1 MTKRSSFVIPPV
13 LADVAVIV
21 DILDR
26 SPRMVDAKRA
36 PPPTRAGPAFR
47 ASHQGNIGVKPR
59 PIRLLAFLTG
69 KLRPRAGSSRAAN
82 PYCAAQTN
90 GINPLRRRH
99 IVRLHAAARQRTIRG
114 KENSF
119 GGVKSRPRVCETL
132 VQSKMIAAATTHLV
146 IADDHP
152 LFRDALRQAVASV
165 LPAAKIDEAGSFQD
179 LTSLL
184 EQDSD
189 LDLILLDLAM
199 PGISGFSGLIYLRAQ
214 YPAIPVVIVSATD
227 DVGTVRRS
235 LDFGA
240 SGFIPKRFG
249 VETLRDA
256 IVKVMDGEVWIPPD
270 TDLSAAADPEM
281 ARLRDRL
288 VTLTPQQVRVL
299 MMLSEGLLNKQI
311 AYELGVSE
319 ATIKAH
325 VSAILQKLGV
335 ESRTQAVIA
344 AAKIA
349 GNQWRQGETSPN

>member
-1 MTKRSSFVIPPV
+1 MT
-13 LADVAVIV
+13 
-21 DILDR
+21 
-26 SPRMVDAKRA
+26 
-36 PPPTRAGPAFR
+36 T
-47 ASHQGNIGVKPR
+47 AS
-59 PIRLLAFLTG
+59 
-69 KLRPRAGSSRAAN
+69 
-82 PYCAAQTN
+82 
-90 GINPLRRRH
+90 
-99 IVRLHAAARQRTIRG
+99 
-114 KENSF
+114 
-119 GGVKSRPRVCETL
+119 
-132 VQSKMIAAATTHLV
+132 HLV

-152 LFRDALRQAVASV
+152 LFRDALRQAVAGVVAS
-165 LPAAKIDEAGSFQD
+165 ARIDEAGSFEE
-179 LTSLL
+179 LTALL
-184 EQDSD
+184 EEDSD
-189 LDLILLDLAM
+189 VDLVLLDLTM

-214 YPAIPVVIVSATD
+214 YPAIPVVIVSASD
-227 DVGTVRRS
+227 DGGTIRQS

-249 VETLRDA
+249 VDTLRDA
-256 IVKVMDGEVWIPPD
+256 ITKVLGGDVWVPAD
-270 TDLSAAADPEM
+270 TDLSSPSDPEL

-349 GNQWRQGETSPN
+349 GGQWRLVE